1 MFIFWFRQEIYIFTN
16 VKYGVVYFEGPP
28 IGKLWARTSVNDWDL
43 TRLMTANSGQLNLT
57 AKSIKSYKKTN
68 KQKQP
73 PPLPLKKF
81 TINLKCNYNNY
92 NYLIV
97 ICANINSLVF
107 LCIIIRVTALAFYI
121 TSMLESRYIVVLF
134 SSIPPFQKNVTIF
147 TRASAILP

>member
-1 MFIFWFRQEIYIFTN
+1 MFIFWLRQVIYIFTN

-28 IGKLWARTSVNDWDL
+28 IGKLWARTSVNDWDQ

-57 AKSIKSYKKTN
+57 ANQLSHTKN
-68 KQKQP
+68 KQTKTTP
-73 PPLPLKKF
+73 PLKKF

-121 TSMLESRYIVVLF
+121 TSMLESRYIIVLF
-134 SSIPPFQKNVTIF
+134 SSIPPFQKKNVTIS